1 VIRPLRLLSA
11 LLLALFLNPLVAGEE
26 SLLMMRSSQ
35 SFPETMLAV
44 QKTLKEY
51 GYTVSR
57 VQRVDIGLTASG
69 FETDRYRIVF
79 FGKPEEIR
87 HLSGEHPE
95 LIPYLPLKMTIFA
108 EQDETLLVALDP
120 TALDGII
127 DEEAFSQLTQRWKND
142 IIAIMDELRE
152 Y

>member
-1 VIRPLRLLSA
+1 MKRPLRLLSA
-11 LLLALFLNPLVAGEE
+11 LLLALLLNPLAAEEE

-35 SFPETMLAV
+35 SFPEAMLAV
-44 QKTLKEY
+44 QKTLGEY

-120 TALDGII
+120 TALDDIV
-127 DEEAFSQLTQRWKND
+127 DDEAFAQLTMRWKND